1 MNILETE
8 RPSKQNS
15 QISLRKGSTKLD
27 THPKDKS
34 THLVSQ
40 DSDQVAV
47 NFDELKET
55 LMGMRKLAE
64 HNSQL
69 RKQLTFLLKNKVG
82 SSVARAL
89 AR

>member
-8 RPSKQNS
+8 RPCKQS
-15 QISLRKGSTKLD
+15 PQVTLRKDSAKLD
-27 THPKDKS
+27 GHPKD
-34 THLVSQ
+34 HLLSQ
-40 DSDQVAV
+40 DSDQIAV
-47 NFDELKET
+47 NFDELKGT

-64 HNSQL
+64 HNAHL
-69 RKQLTFLLKNKVG
+69 RKQLNFLLKNKVG